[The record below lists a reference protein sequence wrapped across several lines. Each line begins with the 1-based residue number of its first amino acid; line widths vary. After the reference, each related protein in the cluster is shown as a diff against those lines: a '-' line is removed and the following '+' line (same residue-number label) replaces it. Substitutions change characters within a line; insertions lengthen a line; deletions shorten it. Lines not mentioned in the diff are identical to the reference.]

1 MLLCFVLVPSASP
14 SGRMVRSYSQQA
26 WVVRNRTGIMRKA
39 KIYRYCLPMDSGVI
53 LRDNKLTERIGYIVE
68 LSDGENTGLG
78 EVAPLLGF
86 SLESTEETGIQLQEQ
101 AERWVAGIPV
111 DYANM
116 YPSVAFGLS
125 MAQLS

>member
-1 MLLCFVLVPSASP
+1 
-14 SGRMVRSYSQQA
+14 
-26 WVVRNRTGIMRKA
+26 MRKA

-78 EVAPLLGF
+78 EVAPLFGF
-86 SLESTEETGIQLQEQ
+86 SLESTEEAGIQLQEQ

-116 YPSVAFGLS
+116 YPSVAFGLIHGPIGVRRWFADARQIS
-125 MAQLS
+125 NCSTVYGRSR